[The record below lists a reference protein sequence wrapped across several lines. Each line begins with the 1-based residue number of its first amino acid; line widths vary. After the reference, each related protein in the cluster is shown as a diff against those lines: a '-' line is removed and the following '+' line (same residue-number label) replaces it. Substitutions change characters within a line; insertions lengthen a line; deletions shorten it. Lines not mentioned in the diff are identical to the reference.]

1 MKKSLRTLTLSA
13 AVVFSTVPMFANV
26 MGTDPHPQCSPSVS
40 WSWGD
45 VLNYVMAV
53 L

>member
-13 AVVFSTVPMFANV
+13 AVVFSTVPMFANI
-26 MGTDPHPQCSPSVS
+26 MGTDPHPQASVS
-40 WSWGD
+40 ISLGD
-45 VLNYVMAV
+45 YLNILLSVA